1 MLKSYETKEIAQ
13 LSKEEIESGKKAF
26 LAKIESCRT
35 GNSSP
40 IMEYSPL
47 KEEGKSV
54 AENRKRSCEYKL
66 GTDSVFN
73 KDHLRVCE
81 EYQMTLHSSHV
92 DSKLPH
98 GTGELGNIFV
108 STGLFSSQ
116 DFDAGNT
123 KADGEHLL
131 RVMNLFIEKDL
142 SDDDAFL
149 LTSYRDESN
158 SEEEREKSFQ
168 KIQGMIS
175 KDVDLLKSIF
185 GGKAPNVIMLSS
197 KGYHIHYQLD
207 LSLGWTERGIKFLQE
222 LSLEVGEDR
231 PSRAIDFKKYCGVDV
246 DNVEITML
254 PKDSEIDPRFDSSS
268 FDLKKVFKEIFDSK
282 LRTAGFDPQCIDIG
296 TRKCREVGFWHT
308 KSEYRVVL
316 MRKVCLHLCDSGTKL
331 TKDDFLS
338 SFKKMTDKQKETKD
352 KALIKERKSKLQE
365 IADKYTDEESEPREY
380 LTGEEELTIASS
392 SNSTPHTLTVSEL
405 IAKWDHHEELL
416 GKKGF
421 ILCRADWLNKKYNC
435 GFNTIGSAY
444 VYMWEGNLFVRI
456 RHEKKFPI
464 VGGIAYKL
472 FMKTTKDYQRRI
484 KTKGFKK
491 KLGLTLN
498 DKTGLPLNTISNLA
512 KVLRQDPIIS
522 DVIRYNPS
530 TLEFRSHR
538 YLADILSGHIE
549 SSHFDMKTSDVISG
563 KEESWSSIK
572 RYIEETYLFS
582 PKSEELRDT
591 LKIIMDCGMEF
602 QHLIES
608 DSWNEF
614 LDCYQGWV
622 DAGKPRL
629 LDTIGSGYLDI
640 DKEINA
646 EAYHRNNAFFRSMV
660 ISYTRRASIFRN
672 KQQNDTIKDEN
683 LFHIVGQGGRQG
695 KTELFELLSSS
706 KRRVSLEEKNKLGIF
721 TLAPKSKVK
730 WVSEPG
736 SEGAELRRILNRKE
750 ILLREEISVKI
761 SDDTESL
768 KNEISESYFEGRDM
782 YIGTYM
788 SIPKRYIHCSTS
800 NNLRVFKNDFALLQR
815 IKTFNL
821 DEVGADGR
829 FVCGLI
835 PSDNL
840 KSKPVHNIASETG
853 GVNLGK
859 LNRDYLL
866 ENIYEDYSRLSLAI
880 GEAFSRSVLGL
891 DIPNEVIGCHGKILK
906 DEERFSTDRER
917 VLKTGLR
924 EANAKFIKIESNKT
938 ASSEEPYLK
947 EYNKEFIIGTDEDI
961 ESMIIDYF
969 TSTEPYKDGTN
980 IINPCLQANS
990 FLKEDLKRWV
1000 KKKFGFDILRDKL
1013 KNFFDTQHLELADG
1027 NYVYFKE
1034 DRPRVQNSR
1043 PRVIGLYIDD
1053 ARTQQWDKNP
1063 FLTSDTHSKLD
1074 QGQYIPQSVISIN
1087 RPIEVDALDALDV
1100 KPYVDPAMEAV
1111 LKRLAELEA
1120 ENKALKANKEQT
1132 PTKTPTIS
1140 EPTQITPKNDVLSE
1154 DETKKIS
1161 DELKD
1166 IIRDNTISTQKIDMS
1181 TFDTLNTLRETLFKT
1196 RNKNLIIG
1204 IKTILESKGVEYH
1217 IISKV

>member
-1 MLKSYETKEIAQ
+1 MLKSHETKEIAQ

-35 GNSSP
+35 GNSKS

-66 GTDSVFN
+66 GTDTVFN

-108 STGLFSSQ
+108 STGLFSSR
-116 DFDAGNT
+116 DYEEGNL

-142 SDDDAFL
+142 SEDDAFL
-149 LTSYRDESN
+149 LTTYRDESN

-168 KIQGMIS
+168 KIQAMIS

-185 GGKAPNVIMLSS
+185 NGKAPNLIMLSS

-207 LSLGWTERGIKFLQE
+207 LSLGWTERGVKFLQE
-222 LSLEVGEDR
+222 LSLEVGDER
-231 PSRAIDFKKYCGVDV
+231 PSRAVDFKKYSNIDPA
-246 DNVEITML
+246 DVEITML

-296 TRKCREVGFWHT
+296 TRKCREIGFWHT
-308 KSEYRVVL
+308 KNEYRVIL
-316 MRKVCLHLCDSGTKL
+316 MRKVCLHLCDSATKL

-338 SFKKMTDKQKETKD
+338 SFKKMTDKQKETKE
-352 KALIKERKSKLQE
+352 KSLIKERKNKLQD

-380 LTGEEELTIASS
+380 LTGEEELTIAVS
-392 SNSTPHTLTVSEL
+392 SNSTPYTLTVSEL
-405 IAKWDHHEELL
+405 ISKWDHYEDFL

-444 VYMWEGNLFVRI
+444 VYMWEGNLFIRI

-464 VGGIAYKL
+464 VDGIAYKL

-582 PKSEELRDT
+582 PKTEELRDT

-640 DKEINA
+640 DKEINP

-660 ISYTRRASIFRN
+660 ISYTRRAAIFRN

-695 KTELFELLSSS
+695 KTELFEILSSS
-706 KRRVSLEEKNKLGIF
+706 KRRVSLDEKNKLGIF

-800 NNLRVFKNDFALLQR
+800 NNLRVFKNDSALLQR

-821 DEVGADGR
+821 DEVGSDGR

-840 KSKPVHNIASETG
+840 KSKPVHNIASEKG

-891 DIPNEVIGCHGKILK
+891 DIPDEVIGCHGKPLK
-906 DEERFSTDRER
+906 DEERFASDRER

-924 EANAKFIKIESNKT
+924 EANAKWIKIESNKT

-947 EYNKEFIIGTDEDI
+947 EFNREFIIGTDEDI
-961 ESMIIDYF
+961 ESMIVDFFI
-969 TSTEPYKDGTN
+969 STEPYKDGAN
-980 IINPCLQANS
+980 EIKPCLQANS

-1000 KKKFGFDILRDKL
+1000 RKKFGFDILRDKL

-1027 NYVYFKE
+1027 HSVYFKE

-1043 PRVIGLYIDD
+1043 PCVIALYMDD
-1053 ARTQQWDKNP
+1053 ARTQKWNKNP
-1063 FLTSDTHSKLD
+1063 FLTSETITKLD
-1074 QGQYIPQSVISIN
+1074 QGQFIPQSVISIN
-1087 RPIEVDALDALDV
+1087 NTSEVDPLEALDT
-1100 KPYVDPAMEAV
+1100 VDPKDAV
-1111 LKRLAELEA
+1111 IAALRAELEA
-1120 ENKALKANKEQT
+1120 VKKALNPPKIEDKSSTYTNT
-1132 PTKTPTIS
+1132 PTVEKTAENP
-1140 EPTQITPKNDVLSE
+1140 PKND
-1154 DETKKIS
+1154 IS
-1161 DELKD
+1161 DDEALAIHDEIDKLKWASSD
-1166 IIRDNTISTQKIDMS
+1166 KKMIDFDTFTKVDTLLKQFRSTKQKTPLIEINTI
-1181 TFDTLNTLRETLFKT
+1181 FK
-1196 RNKNLIIG
+1196 RI
-1204 IKTILESKGVEYH
+1204 GVE
-1217 IISKV
+1217 ITNPILKV